1 MINFLDLKFSPWFT
15 EGSLFYL
22 NCDSC
27 STLECP
33 NELTNWRIELNI
45 SKTPSSIDNL
55 KKTDIKIQHQTEFD
69 MAVLVDFSGT
79 LRSWHLRVLLVV
91 LIGYSS

>member
-1 MINFLDLKFSPWFT
+1 MINFLDPKFSPWFT

-27 STLECP
+27 STLEYP

-45 SKTPSSIDNL
+45 SKTPSSIDN
-55 KKTDIKIQHQTEFD
+55 
-69 MAVLVDFSGT
+69 
-79 LRSWHLRVLLVV
+79 
-91 LIGYSS
+91 